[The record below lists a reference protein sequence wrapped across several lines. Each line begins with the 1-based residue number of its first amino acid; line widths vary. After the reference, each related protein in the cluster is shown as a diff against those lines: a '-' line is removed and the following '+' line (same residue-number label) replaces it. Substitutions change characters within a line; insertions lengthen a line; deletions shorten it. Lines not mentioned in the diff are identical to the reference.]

1 MTTQQW
7 IPLDRHPNPQDTIDG
22 PARASHITEDGVTP
36 ITGSLTSYSP
46 GQVMFTHPAGG
57 TRWRRG
63 IISATVNGADVH
75 PVTVMVP
82 RPPVETDG
90 FAYRRTP
97 GRWVRDT
104 LARIT
109 HW

>member
-36 ITGSLTSYSP
+36 ITGTLTSYAP
-46 GQVMFTHPAGG
+46 GQVMFIHPAGG
-57 TRWRRG
+57 TRWGRG
-63 IISATVNGADVH
+63 IISARVNGMDVH
-75 PVTVMVP
+75 PVTIMVP

-90 FAYRRTP
+90 FAYRRTL

-104 LARIT
+104 LTRIT